1 MNSIIYYLNNIF
13 ILICFSTSLSAQT
26 GWNMQ
31 VRALIKPP
39 ENCSSIW
46 GHTTGNGKELAL
58 LGTAEGVRIY
68 DLSQPDQPIEIVFI
82 QGNPCLWRELKTS
95 GDFAY
100 VSSECD
106 DGLLIIDLR
115 NPDSIQHKFVFDFLN
130 AEGDSFRITNA
141 HTLYVDEKGY
151 IYLSGTRETGSS
163 FAILDPS
170 MNPWQPLMVFSQNGD
185 YMHEVHV
192 WEDVLYGAELF
203 NGVFSI
209 WDIKDRK
216 APKRLSDQ
224 RTAFTFA
231 HSVWLDQKQK
241 ILYTADET
249 NGALVEAWDVSDPY
263 FIRKMDQFRVGFGAD
278 PYHIPHNVF
287 HHQDHLYISWYTE
300 GVRVLDTRKPDN
312 LVEVGFFDT
321 YPGKLSG
328 FHGCWS
334 VYPFFKSGLIIASDI
349 ETGMFVMEFNGSRAA
364 YLAGKITD
372 SANKLPIYDANI
384 TLKSINGP
392 NDIRSNSD
400 LKGNYKMGSGNNG
413 THEITVR
420 KSGYRVFKKNIN
432 LFTDSLLTYDISL
445 EELPKA
451 NLKIVLKDAQSG
463 LAVSDA
469 DVQIWN
475 EGLSYS
481 AKTNNDG
488 VCELDQIYHGNYVML
503 CGKWSYL
510 HKGDSNLVISG
521 DLELNFVL
529 TRGFEDQFVLHHD
542 WKIIS
547 EDSIVSWQYGN
558 LTELF
563 PPPSNYPSKDI
574 SGDFGD
580 QCIYTNNFGDT
591 DSKYRLNGHL
601 YLMSPPMNLNNY
613 DEIQLSYFPWAY
625 GGWDDAIME
634 CYLQMDDE
642 KIFLENIPLNLK
654 GNFNPKTDRKINVKG
669 IQRDSVR
676 FVFHLWNNPDSSI
689 YAISLKA
696 ALDGFKLTGT
706 IPNKTKF
713 TTEGSLKVFPN
724 PFYQTL
730 SLQNNFDQ
738 KITIKLYSAS
748 GKPLDQLSLIPGET
762 KIHTSEKFSSALI
775 FYQVGSEDGK
785 IISSGKIFQ
794 IN

>member
-1 MNSIIYYLNNIF
+1 MNIIYYLNNLF
-13 ILICFSTSLSAQT
+13 ILLCFSATLSAQS

-31 VRALIKPP
+31 VRALVKPP

-68 DLSQPDQPIEIVFI
+68 DLSLPDQPKEILFI
-82 QGNPCLWRELKTS
+82 QSNPCLWRELKTS

-115 NPDSIQHKFVFDFLN
+115 NPDSIQHKFVFDILN
-130 AEGDSFRITNA
+130 ADGDSFRVTNA
-141 HTLYVDEKGY
+141 HTLYVDEKGF
-151 IYLSGTRETGSS
+151 IYLSGAREVGAG

-170 MNPWQPLMVFSQNGD
+170 FDPWQPQLIFNQNGD

-216 APKRLSDQ
+216 APKRIADQ
-224 RTAFTFA
+224 RTAFTFT

-263 FIRKMDQFRVGFGAD
+263 FIRKKDQFRVGFGAD

-300 GVRVLDTRKPDN
+300 GVRVLDTRRPDN
-312 LVEVGFFDT
+312 LVEVGYFDT

-349 ETGMFVMEFNGSRAA
+349 ETGMFVMEFNGTRAA
-364 YLAGKITD
+364 YLAGKVADKAT
-372 SANKLPIYDANI
+372 NLPIYDAHI
-384 TLKSINGP
+384 SLKPLNGP
-392 NDIRSNSD
+392 NKIQSNSD
-400 LKGNYKMGSGNNG
+400 LKGNYKMGSGDNG
-413 THEITVR
+413 THEITVS
-420 KSGYRVFKKNIN
+420 KAGYQIYRKNID
-432 LFTDSLLTYDISL
+432 LFTDSLITLDIL
-445 EELPKA
+445 MEELPKSSI
-451 NLKIVLKDAQSG
+451 KITLNDAQTG
-463 LAVSDA
+463 NVIPDA
-469 DVQIWN
+469 EVQIWTDQ
-475 EGLSYS
+475 LSYS
-481 AKTNNDG
+481 GKTDSNG
-488 VCELDQIYHGNYVML
+488 LCLIDQIYHGQYVLL

-521 DLELNFVL
+521 YHEKNYTLSI
-529 TRGFEDQFVLHHD
+529 GFEDQFVLHHD

-547 EDSIVSWQYGN
+547 DDSIVSWQYGN
-558 LTELF
+558 LSELF

-601 YLMSPPMNLNNY
+601 YLMSPSMNLNPY
-613 DEIQLSYFPWAY
+613 DEIQLSYYPWAY

-642 KIFLENIPLNLK
+642 KIFIENIPLNLK
-654 GNFNPKTDRKINVKG
+654 GNFNPKTDRKIKVKG
-669 IQRDSVR
+669 IKRDSVR
-676 FVFHLWNNPDSSI
+676 FVFHLWNNPDSSM

-696 ALDGFKLTGT
+696 ALDGFKLVGSL
-706 IPNKTKF
+706 PNKTISPTKDAI
-713 TTEGSLKVFPN
+713 EIFPN
-724 PFYQTL
+724 PFHDHFLLNNHFEDKMILKLFSGTGEFISRKILFPGENFIPLNKTL
-730 SLQNNFDQ
+730 S
-738 KITIKLYSAS
+738 S
-748 GKPLDQLSLIPGET
+748 G
-762 KIHTSEKFSSALI
+762 LI
-775 FYQVGSEDGK
+775 FYQVADQLGK
-785 IISSGKIFQ
+785 IISSGKLIQ
-794 IN
+794 INN